1 MPESIPSLDEFRPV
15 PFYFITT
22 QRPEDFEGGR
32 IEAAMRRV
40 KEAGYGGIVFF
51 NKPPNGFDAETY
63 LSDYYFDVLERF
75 IVAAR
80 NESLAVWINDG
91 FDFPPGD
98 AAGRIKKVNPSLVPM
113 RIRPNAEG
121 RLDIV
126 EVPWGFPAFEEPE
139 SSRLFIHF
147 VYEEHYRRLG
157 KYFGDGISGFFSD
170 ADNRRANFWAKKQ
183 LNGENFYPWC
193 KRFPEIFHS
202 RYGYSIEERLKGL
215 FDGTDKQVCVD
226 YWSLT
231 SELYQQWFCNNY
243 NWCREHGIGYTF
255 HTSDTGPL
263 NLEKCFRSSMFSEG
277 STLDILKYSFM
288 PGTDHELFALDGGR
302 HYDNRLFSPEVT
314 RAGGVERLCTPNF
327 SDTLHDIRAKYAGSA
342 AYLYGRQRVMCEMF
356 AATNWGVTFDGLRR
370 IAAWQIMQGIN
381 FIVPHAVHYKFF
393 AGTKFFAPPEFVH
406 GPYGHSVREFNDWL
420 ASCCRAAASGEYL
433 ADIGVIDP
441 AEYAWKHIDTEAFF
455 ALCDRLNR
463 LPQGYVICR
472 KEDASRFK
480 VVIDPVADANIPPLP
495 ETDVSFDGGEVA
507 FMRRRLADG
516 TKYILVSNVWS
527 DSVLTGT
534 LRFDGGEYLLEL
546 YPGEIAVVGGPFE
559 SYRSPAITSLKSRF
573 ADALPVKWAAENV
586 VPFDETLEFEAADGI
601 AMHLEVPAALAGKA
615 ALDGVRLEGGVPVKV
630 EDDDYVRYALPS
642 VQKGSILLSEAA
654 TFQTPCRLV
663 GEFDVASECD
673 GDYDHVAFADYQL
686 LMFAPKGELVKL
698 SPRRKS
704 LATDC
709 GWASQ
714 GQIFYSNSVE
724 YDLGEA
730 EIAEGDMLRLPKVAG
745 SASLLVD
752 GKIAETLP
760 FAPYDFKLGVVGK
773 HRLAV
778 LCYGTYANLLER
790 YAAPAGL
797 LATPELRT
805 AIL

>member
-1 MPESIPSLDEFRPV
+1 MTTAIPSLDEFRPV

-22 QRPEDFEGGR
+22 QDPEDFAGDK
-32 IEAAMRRV
+32 IPAAMRRV
-40 KEAGYGGIVFF
+40 KEAGYGGILFF
-51 NKPPNGFDAETY
+51 NKPPKGFDEETY
-63 LSDYYFDVLERF
+63 LSDYYFDILERF
-75 IVAAR
+75 IIAAK

-91 FDFPPGD
+91 FNFPPGD
-98 AAGRIKKVNPSLVPM
+98 AAGRIKKANPTLVPM

-126 EVPWGFPAFEEPE
+126 EVSWGFPAFEEPE
-139 SSRLFIHF
+139 SSRLFIQF
-147 VYEEHYRRLG
+147 VYEEHYKHLG

-202 RYGYSIEERLKGL
+202 RYGYSIETRLKGL

-243 NWCREHGIGYTF
+243 NWCRDHGIGYSF

-277 STLDILKYSFM
+277 CTLDILKYSFM

-302 HYDNRLFSPEVT
+302 HYDDRLFSPAVT
-314 RAGGVERLCTPNF
+314 RAGGIERLGTPDF

-342 AYLYGRQRVMCEMF
+342 AFLYGRQRALCEMF

-393 AGTKFFAPPEFVH
+393 SGTKFFAPPEFIH
-406 GPYGHSVREFNDWL
+406 GPYGKTVREFNDWL
-420 ASCCRAAASGEYL
+420 ATCCRAAASGEYL

-441 AEYAWKHIDTEAFF
+441 AEYAWKHIDTENFF
-455 ALCDRLNR
+455 KVCDRLNR

-480 VVIDPVADANIPPLP
+480 VVIDPVADENIPELP

-507 FMRRRLADG
+507 FMRRRLEDG
-516 TKYILVSNVWS
+516 TNYILVSNIWS
-527 DSVLTGT
+527 DDVLTGT
-534 LRFDGGEYLLEL
+534 LRFGGNNYSLEL
-546 YPGEIAVVGGPFE
+546 YPGEIAIVGGPFE
-559 SYRSPAITSLKSRF
+559 SYRSPAVTTLKHRF
-573 ADALPVKWAAENV
+573 AETVPVKWAAENV
-586 VPFDETLEFEAADGI
+586 IPFDEKLVFEAEGNLALY
-601 AMHLEVPAALAGKA
+601 LEVPAALAGKA
-615 ALDGVRLEGGVPVKV
+615 SLNGTRLEGGVPVQV
-630 EDDDYVRYALPS
+630 EDDDYVRYTLPS
-642 VQKGSILLSEAA
+642 VQKGEIVLEEASE
-654 TFQTPCRLV
+654 FQTPCRLV
-663 GEFDVASECD
+663 GEFDVVSVRE
-673 GDYDHVAFADYQL
+673 GDWDHAVFHDYL
-686 LMFAPKGELVKL
+686 LNMYAPKSEVVKL
-698 SPRRKS
+698 SPRRQT
-704 LATDC
+704 LATNR
-709 GWASQ
+709 GWATQ
-714 GQIFYSNSVE
+714 GQIFYSNTVE
-724 YDLGEA
+724 YDLGDVDVA
-730 EIAEGDMLRLPKVAG
+730 DGDILSLPKVAG
-745 SASLLVD
+745 SAELLID
-752 GKIAETLP
+752 GVSAGKLAL
-760 FAPYDFKLGVVGK
+760 APYDFKLNVTGK

-778 LCYGTYANLLER
+778 RCFGTYANQLER
-790 YAAPAGL
+790 YAAPSGL
-797 LATPELRT
+797 LATPELR
-805 AIL
+805 A

>member
-1 MPESIPSLDEFRPV
+1 MTTFIPSLDEFRPI

-22 QRPEDFEGGR
+22 QDPKDFDGDK
-32 IEAAMRRV
+32 IPAAMRRV
-40 KEAGYGGIVFF
+40 KEAGYGGILFF
-51 NKPPNGFDAETY
+51 NKPPKGFNEETY

-75 IVAAR
+75 VVAAK

-91 FDFPPGD
+91 FNFPPGD
-98 AAGRIKKVNPSLVPM
+98 AAGRIAKANPSLVPM

-121 RLDIV
+121 RLDVV
-126 EVPWGFPAFEEPE
+126 EVSWGFPAFEEPE
-139 SSRLFIHF
+139 SSRLFIQF
-147 VYEEHYRRLG
+147 VYEEHYRHLG
-157 KYFGDGISGFFSD
+157 KYFGDGICGFFSD

-202 RYGYSIEERLKGL
+202 RYGYSIETRLKGL

-243 NWCREHGIGYTF
+243 NWCREHGIGYSF

-277 STLDILKYSFM
+277 CTLDILKYSFM

-302 HYDNRLFSPEVT
+302 HYDDRLFSPAVT
-314 RAGGVERLCTPNF
+314 RAGGIERLGTPDF

-342 AYLYGRQRVMCEMF
+342 AFLYGRQRALCEMF

-393 AGTKFFAPPEFVH
+393 SGTKFFAPPEFLH
-406 GPYGHSVREFNDWL
+406 GPYGKTVREFNDWL
-420 ASCCRAAASGEYL
+420 AICCRAAAAGEYL

-441 AEYAWKHIDTEAFF
+441 AEYAWKHIDTENFF
-455 ALCDRLNR
+455 KVCDRLNR

-480 VVIDPVADANIPPLP
+480 LVIDPIADESIPELP

-507 FMRRRLADG
+507 FMRRRLEDG
-516 TKYILVSNVWS
+516 TNYILVSNIWS
-527 DSVLTGT
+527 DDVLTGT
-534 LRFDGGEYLLEL
+534 LHFNGKDFSLEL
-546 YPGEIAVVGGPFE
+546 YPGEIAIVGGPFE
-559 SYRSPAITSLKSRF
+559 HYRSPAVTTLKHRF
-573 ADALPVKWAAENV
+573 AETVSVKWAAENV
-586 VPFDETLEFEAADGI
+586 VPFDDKLVFEADGNL
-601 AMHLEVPAALAGKA
+601 ALSLEVPAELAGKA
-615 ALDGVRLEGGVPVKV
+615 SLNGTRLEGGVSVKV
-630 EDDDYVRYALPS
+630 EDDDYVRYTLPS
-642 VQKGSILLSEAA
+642 LQKGEIVLEEASE
-654 TFQTPCRLV
+654 FQTPCRLV
-663 GEFDVASECD
+663 GEFDAVSVREGDWDHAAFHDYLLNMYASKSEI
-673 GDYDHVAFADYQL
+673 
-686 LMFAPKGELVKL
+686 VKL
-698 SPRRKS
+698 SPRRQT
-704 LATDC
+704 LATNS
-709 GWASQ
+709 GWATQ
-714 GQIFYSNSVE
+714 GQIFYSNTVE
-724 YDLGEA
+724 YDLGDVDVA
-730 EIAEGDMLRLPKVAG
+730 VGDILSLPKVAG
-745 SASLLVD
+745 SAELLID
-752 GKIAETLP
+752 GVSAGKLAL
-760 FAPYDFKLGVVGK
+760 APYDFKLNVVGR

-778 LCYGTYANLLER
+778 RCFGTYANQLER

-797 LATPELRT
+797 LATPELR
-805 AIL
+805 A